1 MSEEDK
7 PGSDAPASEAGFP
20 FRMPRALLFVFA
32 AIATGN
38 LLGYVAGIEIEI
50 ETAMATTW
58 SRSDLMAMT
67 SWGVVLVGA
76 VVALRRSRKP
86 KLP

>member
-1 MSEEDK
+1 MSGEDQSGSATPTSE
-7 PGSDAPASEAGFP
+7 PGPR

-38 LLGYVAGIEIEI
+38 LLGYVTGIEI
-50 ETAMATTW
+50 ATTW
-58 SRSDLMAMT
+58 SRSDLVAMA

-76 VVALRRSRKP
+76 IVALRRSGKP
-86 KLP
+86 

>member
-7 PGSDAPASEAGFP
+7 PRGDTPTSEPGP
-20 FRMPRALLFVFA
+20 RFRMPRALLFVFA

-38 LLGYVAGIEIEI
+38 LLGYVAGIEI
-50 ETAMATTW
+50 TTTW
-58 SRSDLMAMT
+58 SCSDLVAMA

-76 VVALRRSRKP
+76 IAALRRSRKP

>member
-7 PGSDAPASEAGFP
+7 PESDTPTSEAGSR

-38 LLGYVAGIEIEI
+38 LLGYVAGVEIS
-50 ETAMATTW
+50 TTW
-58 SRSDLMAMT
+58 SRSDLMAMA

-76 VVALRRSRKP
+76 IVALRRSGKP

>member
-38 LLGYVAGIEIEI
+38 LLGYVAGIEI
-50 ETAMATTW
+50 ATTW

-76 VVALRRSRKP
+76 LVALRRSRKP

>member
-1 MSEEDK
+1 MTSISSEPPSE
-7 PGSDAPASEAGFP
+7 PGPR
-20 FRMPRALLFVFA
+20 FRMPRALLFLFV

-38 LLGYVAGIEIEI
+38 LLGYVAGIEI
-50 ETAMATTW
+50 ATTW
-58 SRSDLMAMT
+58 SRSDLVAMA

-76 VVALRRSRKP
+76 IVALRRSRKP

>member
-1 MSEEDK
+1 MSEEGK
-7 PGSDAPASEAGFP
+7 PGSDTPTSEAGS
-20 FRMPRALLFVFA
+20 RLRIPRALLFVFA

-38 LLGYVAGIEIEI
+38 LLGYIAGVEI
-50 ETAMATTW
+50 ATTW
-58 SRSDLMAMT
+58 SRSDLMAMA

-76 VVALRRSRKP
+76 IVALKRSRKP

>member
-7 PGSDAPASEAGFP
+7 PGSDTPTSEAGSR

-38 LLGYVAGIEIEI
+38 LLGYVAGVEI
-50 ETAMATTW
+50 ATTW
-58 SRSDLMAMT
+58 SRSDLMAMA

-76 VVALRRSRKP
+76 IVALRRSR
-86 KLP
+86 